1 MQIISSANVMFF
13 MSDWKCHN
21 IAFIHQS
28 GLNKQ
33 SQFKMYL
40 NSLTDLHDTM
50 LPKVTK
56 AAFSKLSNICGLH
69 ARINL
74 FIPPDALKKGVCGKK

>member
-13 MSDWKCHN
+13 MSDWKCN
-21 IAFIHQS
+21 IIAFIHQS
-28 GLNKQ
+28 GLHKQ

-50 LPKVTK
+50 LL
-56 AAFSKLSNICGLH
+56 FYFEL
-69 ARINL
+69 IN
-74 FIPPDALKKGVCGKK
+74 